1 MSETNPKTVYFT
13 PTGNNESPVS
23 ISSKIKSLFK
33 RAGFNEL
40 LKKDDF
46 VALKMHLGEE
56 KKKSFI
62 SPVFVK
68 VIVDLVKEAK
78 AKPFVTDT
86 NTLYESQRVN
96 AVDHLALAA
105 RHGFSY
111 EQLGCPVII
120 ADGLIGENQ
129 VSVPFQGG
137 RIHIA
142 GLVKRVDVI
151 IALTHCTGHLLTGYG
166 GAIKNIAMGLAG
178 RGGKLDQHSGV
189 KPEIIASAC
198 KACEVC
204 IVHCPAEAIT
214 LKSGKSYIDKN
225 ICYGCGEC
233 FAVCPNRAVK
243 VDKWHATSDHMQAKM
258 ARYCAGI
265 LEDKRAGFINFATN
279 VTKNCDC
286 VGSPEKSLLPD
297 VGILASLDPVAIDTA
312 SIDLINQKAG
322 KDVFKSAWPEI
333 DYTIQLK
340 ESEKLGAGS
349 RAYKIE

>member
-1 MSETNPKTVYFT
+1 MKNSVVYF
-13 PTGNNESPVS
+13 SPVSNGESTAS
-23 ISSKIKSLFK
+23 ISSKLKSLFK
-33 RAGFNEL
+33 KAGFNKL

-86 NTLYESQRVN
+86 NTLYESPRVN

-111 EQLGCPVII
+111 ENLGCPVII

-129 VSVPFQGG
+129 VSVPFQGE

-151 IALTHCTGHLLTGYG
+151 LALTHCTGHLLTGYG
-166 GAIKNIAMGLAG
+166 GAIKNIAMGLSG

-189 KPEIIASAC
+189 KPEIIASVC

-204 IVHCPAEAIT
+204 IIHCPAEAIT
-214 LKSGKSYIDKN
+214 LVDSKAFIDKD

-233 FAVCPNRAVK
+233 FAVCPHAAVK
-243 VDKWHATSDHMQAKM
+243 VDKWHATSDRMQAKM

-265 LEDKRAGFINFATN
+265 LANKKAGFINFATN
-279 VTKNCDC
+279 ITKNCDC
-286 VGSPEKSLLPD
+286 IDNPEKPLVPD
-297 VGILASLDPVAIDTA
+297 VGILASSDPVAIDTA

-322 KDVFKSAWPEI
+322 RDIFKTVWPEI

-349 RAYKIE
+349 SIYKVK

>member
-1 MSETNPKTVYFT
+1 MSEKNKSPVYFT
-13 PTGNNESPVS
+13 PTADSESAVS
-23 ISSKIKSLFK
+23 VSSKLKSLFK
-33 RAGFNEL
+33 KAGFAKL

-68 VIVDLVKEAK
+68 VIVNLVREAK

-86 NTLYESQRVN
+86 NTLYESPRVN

-105 RHGFSY
+105 KHGFSY
-111 EQLGCPVII
+111 ENLGCPVII

-129 VSVPFQGG
+129 VSMATPHG

-142 GLVKRVDVI
+142 GLAKRVDVI
-151 IALTHCTGHLLTGYG
+151 LALSHCTGHLLTGYG
-166 GAIKNIAMGLAG
+166 GALKNISMGLAG
-178 RGGKLDQHSGV
+178 RGGKLDMHSGV
-189 KPEIIASAC
+189 KPEIITSDC

-204 IVHCPAEAIT
+204 IIHCPADAIT
-214 LKSGKSYIDKN
+214 LVSGRAYINRD

-233 FAVCPNRAVK
+233 FAVCPHKAVK
-243 VDKWHATSDHMQAKM
+243 VDKWHAASDSVQAKM

-265 LEDKRAGFINFATN
+265 LFGKKTGFINFATSI
-279 VTKNCDC
+279 TKNCDC
-286 VGSPEKSLLPD
+286 IDKPEKPLLPD
-297 VGILASLDPVAIDTA
+297 VGILASSDPVAIDTA

-322 KDVFKSAWPEI
+322 EDVFRVAWPEI
-333 DYTIQLK
+333 DYTIQFK
-340 ESEKLGAGS
+340 ESEKLGVGS
-349 RAYKIE
+349 MKHSIV

>member
-1 MSETNPKTVYFT
+1 MSKANQNAVYFT
-13 PTGNNESPVS
+13 PIVNDESLVS
-23 ISSKIKSLFK
+23 ISSKLESLFQK
-33 RAGFNEL
+33 AGFDKL
-40 LKKDDF
+40 IQKGDF

-62 SPVFVK
+62 SPIFVR

-86 NTLYESQRVN
+86 NTLYEGPRVN
-96 AVDHLALAA
+96 AVDHLTLAA

-129 VSVPFQGG
+129 VSVVTPSG

-142 GLVKRVDVI
+142 GLAKRVDVI

-204 IVHCPAEAIT
+204 IIHCPAEAIT
-214 LKSGKSYIDKN
+214 LKNGKSYIDKN

-233 FAVCPNRAVK
+233 FAVCPHSAVK

-265 LEDKRAGFINFATN
+265 LKGKKSGFINFATTI
-279 VTKNCDC
+279 TKNCDC
-286 VGSPEKSLLPD
+286 VGNPEKSLLSD
-297 VGILASLDPVAIDTA
+297 VGILASSDPVAIDTA

-322 KDVFKSAWPEI
+322 QDIFKSAWPEI
-333 DYTIQLK
+333 DYTIQFK
-340 ESEKLGAGS
+340 ESEKLGVGS
-349 RAYKIE
+349 RTYKIK

>member
-1 MSETNPKTVYFT
+1 M
-13 PTGNNESPVS
+13 
-23 ISSKIKSLFK
+23 
-33 RAGFNEL
+33 
-40 LKKDDF
+40 
-46 VALKMHLGEE
+46 ALKMHLGEE

-68 VIVDLVKEAK
+68 IIVDLVKKAK

-86 NTLYESQRVN
+86 NTLYESPRVN
-96 AVDHLALAA
+96 AVDHLALAD

-111 EQLGCPVII
+111 ENLGCPVII

-129 VSVPFQGG
+129 VSVPFGAEAPWRPYGAHQSG

-166 GAIKNIAMGLAG
+166 GAIKNIAMGLSG

-189 KPEIIASAC
+189 KPEIIASVC

-204 IVHCPAEAIT
+204 IIHCPAEAIT
-214 LKSGKSYIDKN
+214 LVNGKAHIDKDM
-225 ICYGCGEC
+225 CYGCGEC
-233 FAVCPNRAVK
+233 FAVCPHSAVK
-243 VDKWHATSDHMQAKM
+243 VDKWHATSDRMQAKM
-258 ARYCAGI
+258 ALYCAGI
-265 LEDKRAGFINFATN
+265 LANKKAGFINFATN
-279 VTKNCDC
+279 ITKNCDC
-286 VGSPEKSLLPD
+286 IDNPEKPLLPD

-322 KDVFKSAWPEI
+322 EVATACPYGESRLFRGKDIFREVWPEI
-333 DYTIQLK
+333 DYTIQFK
-340 ESEKLGAGS
+340 ESEKLGVGS
-349 RAYKIE
+349 RKYIVENI